1 MTRSAA
7 LGVIIKI
14 QTSVCLQD
22 KNWFK
27 TGGHA
32 HYFAQPKT
40 EKEFANA
47 LAFARVNKLKLE
59 ILGSGA
65 NVLVSDDGFDGL
77 IISPSPTKKAFSA
90 TGNLV
95 TALSG
100 ATIQE
105 CIDWSLEHNFLG
117 LEEFSG
123 IPGTIG
129 GGVYMNV
136 HYFKYFLSNFL
147 VHAIVIN
154 KKTIEIK
161 TVDTAWFGFGYDQSK
176 LQEKEWFLL
185 SATFRLKKCT
195 DLEAAYAKGR
205 RDEIIRQR
213 NSRYPNERTCGS
225 FFRNFFDHELETVK
239 NAQKLPFVAYY
250 LDQLGIKGKLQHGGA
265 IVSYKHAN
273 MIVTQENAT
282 SHDVVMLAQHMQ
294 ELVLKKFGIL
304 PQSECQF
311 IGFCRYPLLNFNSS
325 VALDSKHTSATEDR

>member
-1 MTRSAA
+1 VLRLEPM
-7 LGVIIKI
+7 KI
-14 QTSVCLQD
+14 QTNISLRD
-22 KNWFK
+22 KNWFR

-32 HYFAQPKT
+32 RYFAQPKT
-40 EKEFANA
+40 EKEFASA

-77 IISPSPTKKAFSA
+77 VISPSPITKAFSA

-95 TALSG
+95 TALAG

-105 CIDWSLEHNFLG
+105 CIDWCLEHNLLG

-136 HYFKYFLSNFL
+136 HYFKFFLASFL
-147 VHAIVIN
+147 AHASVIH
-154 KKTIEIK
+154 KKTGKIK
-161 TVDTAWFGFGYDQSK
+161 TVDMAWFNFGYDQSK

-185 SATFRLKKCT
+185 SATFRLEKGT
-195 DLEAAYAKGR
+195 DLETAYAKGR

-213 NSRYPNERTCGS
+213 NSRYPSERTCGS
-225 FFRNFFDHELETVK
+225 FFRNFHDHELATVK

-265 IVSYKHAN
+265 VVSYKHAN

-282 SHDVVMLAQHMQ
+282 SHDIVMLAQHMQ

-311 IGFCRYPLLNFNSS
+311 IGFNRCPLLHNHDIQVNQHQTYSQS
-325 VALDSKHTSATEDR
+325 VKEK

>member
-1 MTRSAA
+1 MRSAA
-7 LGVIIKI
+7 LGVIMKI
-14 QTSVCLQD
+14 QTNVCLQD
-22 KNWFK
+22 KNWFR

-32 HYFAQPKT
+32 RYFAQPKT
-40 EKEFANA
+40 ETEFASA
-47 LAFARVNKLKLE
+47 LAFARTNKLKLE

-65 NVLVSDDGFDGL
+65 NALISDEGFDGL
-77 IISPSPTKKAFSA
+77 IINPTPTTRAFQVH
-90 TGNLV
+90 GDLV
-95 TALSG
+95 TALAG

-136 HYFKYFLSNFL
+136 HYFEFYLANFL
-147 VHAIVIN
+147 VQANIIN
-154 KKTIEIK
+154 KKSGEIK
-161 TVDTAWFGFGYDQSK
+161 TVDKTWFNFGYDQSK

-185 SATFRLKKCT
+185 RATFRLKKST

-225 FFRNFFDHELETVK
+225 FFRNFFDHELATVK

-250 LDQLGIKGKLQHGGA
+250 LDQLGIKGNLQHGGA
-265 IVSYKHAN
+265 VVSHKHAN
-273 MIVTQENAT
+273 MIVTQKNAT
-282 SHDVVMLAQHMQ
+282 SRDIVILAQHMQ

-311 IGFCRYPLLNFNSS
+311 IGFDRHPLL
-325 VALDSKHTSATEDR
+325 TT